1 MSRSDTIQKIEKN
14 KIIVITRG
22 IYGEELL
29 RLSEA
34 LYEGGIRAFEITYDP
49 ADPNTLDTIKK
60 NVEALDAKFQGKLLL
75 GVGTVL
81 NR

>member
-60 NVEALDAKFQGKLLL
+60 MWKLWMR
-75 GVGTVL
+75 
-81 NR
+81 NFRESCFWA

>member
-60 NVEALDAKFQGKLLL
+60 IEWAVAKLYKW
-75 GVGTVL
+75 VGEPKKI
-81 NR
+81 RKHE